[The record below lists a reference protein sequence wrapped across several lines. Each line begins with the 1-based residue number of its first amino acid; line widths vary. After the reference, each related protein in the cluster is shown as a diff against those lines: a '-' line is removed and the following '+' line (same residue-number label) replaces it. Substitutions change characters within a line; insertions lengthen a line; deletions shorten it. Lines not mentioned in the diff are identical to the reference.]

1 MWDGLWKRDKESM
14 LTQLKKECKMM
25 TKNKELAKSYP
36 GTLKILGWV
45 TNLGLVGKSSL
56 GKSHIKSESFCCSL
70 R

>member
-36 GTLKILGWV
+36 GTLKTLGWV
-45 TNLGLVGKSSL
+45 WLESP
-56 GKSHIKSESFCCSL
+56 HSESLTLSRKVFIAV
-70 R
+70 

>member
-36 GTLKILGWV
+36 GKLKL
-45 TNLGLVGKSSL
+45 LVEIIG
-56 GKSHIKSESFCCSL
+56 
-70 R
+70 